1 MTKLVLSFIA
11 ALFVFDLSAQ
21 VAAKSIDA
29 KITDVT
35 VFMSGAQV
43 THSGNISLKEGE
55 NSFKLTD
62 LTLYLDPNSVQV
74 EGTSAYTIL
83 SVRHEVN
90 YLIDQSSN
98 PTVKGIMDS
107 IEDLQFRQKE
117 IGAMRDVYN
126 DEINLIRSNNNIKGQ
141 NAVLIPEDLVEMADL
156 FRSRLKEIRLKQL
169 ELSEQE
175 KDASDN
181 INRLQNRLNSINA
194 RKGTNPSEIYV
205 NVIANKTGNAPIKIS
220 YLAQSAGWYPVYDLR
235 AEDINSPIE
244 FAYRAKVFQSTGNDW
259 ERVNLTISTGNPN
272 IGGQVPSLYPWY
284 VNIYQPIIYDKVEN
298 MNRKP
303 AVAYDAA
310 AAPAMAEGAY
320 FKGEMDDEKTYTA
333 ANYTTVQN
341 NTVNTEFKI
350 SIPYDIPSDNQQ
362 YDVVMQKQTLKAE
375 YAYVSIPK
383 LDNDAFLRAQ
393 LTDWSQYSLLPGES
407 NIYFN
412 GTFVGKGF
420 IDPALANDTLNL
432 SLGRDK
438 AINIKREQVKD
449 YCKTSFFGNKQQT
462 SKAYE
467 ITVQNNKKVS
477 VNLVIEDQMPIS
489 QNEEVEVE
497 REEISGATID
507 ETTGKLTWKVTLA
520 PGETIKKQIRFN
532 VKYPKKKYVSGL

>member
-43 THSGNISLKEGE
+43 THSGSISLKEGE

-83 SVRHEVN
+83 SVRYEVN

-98 PTVKGIMDS
+98 PTIKGIMDS

-141 NAVLIPEDLVEMADL
+141 NAVLVPEDLVEMADL

-175 KDASDN
+175 KEATDN

-284 VNIYQPIIYDKVEN
+284 LNIYQPIVYDKIESRQ
-298 MNRKP
+298 RKP

-310 AAPAMAEGAY
+310 AAPAAAEGAY
-320 FKGEMDDEKTYTA
+320 FKGEMDDEKSYTA
-333 ANYTTVQN
+333 ANYTTIQN

-362 YDVVMQKQTLKAE
+362 YDVVMQKQSLKSE

-438 AINIKREQVKD
+438 AINIKRDQIKD

-467 ITVQNNKKVS
+467 ITVQNNKKVA
-477 VNLVIEDQMPIS
+477 VNLVIEDQIPIS

-497 REEISGATID
+497 REELSGATID

>member
-303 AVAYDAA
+303 VVAYDAA

>member
-98 PTVKGIMDS
+98 PTIKGIMDS

-141 NAVLIPEDLVEMADL
+141 NAVLIPEDLVEMADM

-175 KDASDN
+175 KEASDN

-467 ITVQNNKKVS
+467 ITVQNNKKVP